1 MTRETGAVPT
11 RATDGTDPSE
21 PRRTSVPGPP
31 RPPKRSRIGDLSMR
45 VVYRM
50 LAVAVVVVVTVVA
63 VVAALVLSGTS
74 ERPGEGRSGQ
84 VAAPPAATPSPGSSS
99 PQASPVASPAV
110 LAGEGTVASASP
122 SASPSASSSAA
133 ETSTASPSP
142 LSSSSPMSSP
152 TALEEV
158 ARDRSAVVAA
168 LADHR
173 VPDLPR
179 NKKLARLPGK
189 AHKGKRL
196 LKDRRAGVWLAR
208 LGKPWKIF
216 GAAPFSTKQVLPK
229 VKGAPVRAML
239 VSCPVPIQAQRHAK
253 DTALLAARWTL
264 NHHPKGSR
272 ISWFASQ
279 PIKKGW
285 LLAYKVKY
293 KVKGKARFSVAA
305 VAVTRGSGPRP
316 AMVFVTVPDTQR
328 AYWRDINTAVS
339 SIRPK

>member
-11 RATDGTDPSE
+11 RATDGTGPSE
-21 PRRTSVPGPP
+21 PQRASVPGPP

-50 LAVAVVVVVTVVA
+50 LAVVVVVTVVA

-74 ERPGEGRSGQ
+74 ERPGEERSGQ

-110 LAGEGTVASASP
+110 LAGEGTVASVSP
-122 SASPSASSSAA
+122 SASPSASA
-133 ETSTASPSP
+133 TSTASSSPSP
-142 LSSSSPMSSP
+142 SSSPMSSP

-173 VPDLPR
+173 VPGLPR

-229 VKGAPVRAML
+229 AKGAPVRAML

>member
-122 SASPSASSSAA
+122 SASPSASSAA

-142 LSSSSPMSSP
+142 SPSSSPMSSP

-305 VAVTRGSGPRP
+305 VVVTRGSGPRP